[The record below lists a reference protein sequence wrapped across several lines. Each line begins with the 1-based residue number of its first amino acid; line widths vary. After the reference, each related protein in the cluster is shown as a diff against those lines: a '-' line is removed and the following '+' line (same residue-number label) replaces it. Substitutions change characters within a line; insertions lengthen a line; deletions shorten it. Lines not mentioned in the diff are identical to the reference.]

1 MKRKVLIGGA
11 WPYANY
17 SLHVGHLAALLPGD
31 VIARYFRQN
40 GDEVMYVS
48 GTDSHGTPITERAKK
63 EGTNPSEIAHKYH
76 KEFVEAFNA
85 VGFSYDFYTAT
96 YEPYHESHVQQMLV
110 EMKNNG
116 YLYEK
121 EKQQDYCETCGKFLA
136 DREITGLCPICGKS
150 AKGDQCDACLTSF
163 DPSDL
168 KDKHCI
174 TCGNSTVQRPNHE
187 IVFALSKFQSK
198 LEKYYEENHKV
209 WRTNA
214 INETKKYL
222 EQGLPDRDATR
233 SLDWG
238 IEVPFEGYEDK
249 RVYVWIEAVMGYL
262 TAAMKVA
269 EERGEDFDAW
279 MQDGE
284 DLISY
289 YIHGKDNIPFHT
301 VIYPAIIMAVGRG
314 WQLPKR
320 IVSSEYV
327 KLGEDKMSKSRGN
340 LVTILE
346 LADQFESD
354 SIRFFFTANNPERRD
369 ISYSEE
375 ELIAAHNKFLCG
387 AFGNFVN
394 RNVSFLKKKFKG
406 VVPAGAVDTEIA
418 AQTEKMYADIGGK
431 IEAGELRAAVELM
444 LQYIQDANKYYD
456 AQAPWTQ
463 VKAEDQTDFNNTTAT
478 CLYIIANMSNLL
490 APVLPDGCAKIRTM
504 LELDE
509 TPSWTPINIKDGL
522 VLGDCPILYT
532 RIQ

>member
-1 MKRKVLIGGA
+1 
-11 WPYANY
+11 
-17 SLHVGHLAALLPGD
+17 
-31 VIARYFRQN
+31 
-40 GDEVMYVS
+40 
-48 GTDSHGTPITERAKK
+48 
-63 EGTNPSEIAHKYH
+63 
-76 KEFVEAFNA
+76 
-85 VGFSYDFYTAT
+85 
-96 YEPYHESHVQQMLV
+96 
-110 EMKNNG
+110 
-116 YLYEK
+116 
-121 EKQQDYCETCGKFLA
+121 
-136 DREITGLCPICGKS
+136 
-150 AKGDQCDACLTSF
+150 
-163 DPSDL
+163 
-168 KDKHCI
+168 
-174 TCGNSTVQRPNHE
+174 
-187 IVFALSKFQSK
+187 
-198 LEKYYEENHKV
+198 
-209 WRTNA
+209 
-214 INETKKYL
+214 
-222 EQGLPDRDATR
+222 
-233 SLDWG
+233 
-238 IEVPFEGYEDK
+238 
-249 RVYVWIEAVMGYL
+249 MGYL

-490 APVLPDGCAKIRTM
+490 APVLPNGCAKIRTM